1 MKYISVVLI
10 VQLEVFS
17 MEDRILIKGN
27 REGLIT
33 VIDMNKFN
41 NFDDMLEALVEK
53 LSRGRRFYKGS
64 TLKITTE
71 LKKITDRD
79 AVRLRDVLLKDFAI
93 KECIFEEYEEASPKT
108 FTGVSEGRT
117 KFVRKTIRSGQKIE
131 YAGNLVIVGDVNPGS
146 EIQAAGNVIVLGN
159 LKGYVRAGMGGDSR
173 AFVAAFSLQPEILQ
187 IGSLVT
193 RAPEDSDRPQF
204 PEVAKIKDG
213 SIIVEPYLPN
223 KFL

>member
-1 MKYISVVLI
+1 
-10 VQLEVFS
+10 

-27 REGLIT
+27 REGLVT
-33 VIDMNKFN
+33 VIDMDKFR

-71 LKKITDRD
+71 LKRINERD
-79 AVRLRDVLLKDFAI
+79 AVRLRNVLLRDFDI
-93 KECIFEEYEEASPKT
+93 KECIFEEYEEPKPKT
-108 FTGVSEGRT
+108 FTGIYEGRT
-117 KFVRKTIRSGQKIE
+117 KFVRKTIRSGQRIE
-131 YAGNLVIVGDVNPGS
+131 YPGNLVIIGDVNPGS

-187 IGSLVT
+187 IGTLVT
-193 RAPEDSDRPQF
+193 RAPEDNEKPQF

>member
-1 MKYISVVLI
+1 LKYKIVVLI
-10 VQLEVFS
+10 VNLEVFS
-17 MEDRILIKGN
+17 MDDRILIKGN
-27 REGLIT
+27 REGLVT
-33 VIDMNKFN
+33 VINMNKFN
-41 NFDDMLEALVEK
+41 NFEDMLEALIEK

-64 TLKITTE
+64 TLKIITE
-71 LKKITDRD
+71 LKRITDRD

-93 KECIFEEYEEASPKT
+93 KECIFEEYEERKPRS
-108 FTGVSEGRT
+108 FTGVYEGRT
-117 KFVRKTIRSGQKIE
+117 KFVRKTIRSGQRIE
-131 YAGNLVIVGDVNPGS
+131 YSGNLVIVGDVNPGS

-159 LKGYVRAGMGGDSR
+159 LKGFVRAGMGGDSR

-193 RAPEDSDRPQF
+193 RAPEDNDRPQF
-204 PEVAKIKDG
+204 PEVAKVKDG

>member
-1 MKYISVVLI
+1 MLI
-10 VQLEVFS
+10 VNLEVFS
-17 MEDRILIKGN
+17 MDDRILIKGN
-27 REGLIT
+27 REGLVT
-33 VIDMNKFN
+33 VINMNKFN
-41 NFDDMLEALVEK
+41 NFEDMLEALIEK

-64 TLKITTE
+64 TLKIITE
-71 LKKITDRD
+71 LKRITDRD

-93 KECIFEEYEEASPKT
+93 KECIFEEYEERKPRS
-108 FTGVSEGRT
+108 FTGVYEGRT
-117 KFVRKTIRSGQKIE
+117 KFVRKTIRSGQRIE
-131 YAGNLVIVGDVNPGS
+131 YSGNLVIVGDVNPGS

-159 LKGYVRAGMGGDSR
+159 LKGFVRAGMGGDSR

-193 RAPEDSDRPQF
+193 RAPEDNDRPQF
-204 PEVAKIKDG
+204 PEVAKVKDG

>member
-1 MKYISVVLI
+1 
-10 VQLEVFS
+10 
-17 MEDRILIKGN
+17 
-27 REGLIT
+27 
-33 VIDMNKFN
+33 MNKFN
-41 NFDDMLEALVEK
+41 NFEDMLEALIEK

-64 TLKITTE
+64 TLKIITE
-71 LKKITDRD
+71 LKRITDRD

-93 KECIFEEYEEASPKT
+93 KECIFEEYEERKPRS
-108 FTGVSEGRT
+108 FTGVYEGRT
-117 KFVRKTIRSGQKIE
+117 KFVRKTIRSGQRIE
-131 YAGNLVIVGDVNPGS
+131 YSGNLVIVGDVNPGS

-159 LKGYVRAGMGGDSR
+159 LKGFVRAGMGGDSR

-193 RAPEDSDRPQF
+193 RAPEDNDRPQF
-204 PEVAKIKDG
+204 PEVAKVKDG